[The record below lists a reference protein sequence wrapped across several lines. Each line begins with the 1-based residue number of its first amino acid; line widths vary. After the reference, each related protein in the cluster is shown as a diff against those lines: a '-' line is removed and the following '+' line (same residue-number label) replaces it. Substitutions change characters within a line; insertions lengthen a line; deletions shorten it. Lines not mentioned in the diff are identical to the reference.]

1 MFQRVLVANR
11 GEIAVRVIRA
21 LHELGLGP
29 TLPAGVPTSA
39 GVVETLASFGPDA
52 DQITR
57 ESTFEELDIDSL
69 DLVELA
75 QVVED
80 EYGVVLKGEDMKE
93 LKTVGDAI
101 DLIVERAK

>member
-1 MFQRVLVANR
+1 MP
-11 GEIAVRVIRA
+11 AVTTEQVETR
-21 LHELGLGP
+21 
-29 TLPAGVPTSA
+29 
-39 GVVETLASFGPDA
+39 VVETLASFGPDA
-52 DQITR
+52 DQIR
-57 ESTFEELDIDSL
+57 RSSTFEELDIDSL

-101 DLIVERAK
+101 DLIVSRSE